1 MAPSFDNL
9 TEDNGTYDSEE
20 ELDFSGTKN
29 STIPLHFLWTN
40 LANQSPRQI
49 SKNNMMSDSN
59 KVLMRSSSP
68 MGCLWSRKK
77 ANRNS

>member
-20 ELDFSGTKN
+20 ELDFSGTDI
-29 STIPLHFLWTN
+29 SAPFFQRTN
-40 LANQSPRQI
+40 LANQPPRQI
-49 SKNNMMSDSN
+49 SKNNMTSDSN
-59 KVLMRSSSP
+59 KALMLSSSP
-68 MGCLWSRKK
+68 MGYPWFRKK